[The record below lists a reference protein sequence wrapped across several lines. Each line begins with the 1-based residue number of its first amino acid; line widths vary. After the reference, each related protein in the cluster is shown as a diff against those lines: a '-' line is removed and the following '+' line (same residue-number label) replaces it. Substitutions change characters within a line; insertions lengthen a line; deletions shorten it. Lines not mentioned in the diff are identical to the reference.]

1 MTNTAPLNLIKLC
14 VGAKSVEDLTDW
26 QRQPRAH
33 GPDGLPRHVTRMW
46 PKRAAELLDGGS
58 LYWVIKGVLLCRQRI
73 VRLDEVDRGDGI
85 VRCGVV
91 LDPPIVRTEARPRR
105 AFQGWR
111 YLSADDAPPDLAE
124 GRAADQLPPQLEAAL
139 AEIGVR

>member
-1 MTNTAPLNLIKLC
+1 MTDRSPLNLLKLC
-14 VGAKSVEDLTDW
+14 VGAESVEDLIDW

-46 PKRAAELLDGGS
+46 PRRAGELLDGGS

-85 VRCGVV
+85 VRCGIA
-91 LDPPIVRTEARPRR
+91 LDPTIVRTEARMRR
-105 AFQGWR
+105 PFQGWR
-111 YLSADDAPPDLAE
+111 YLTAADAPADLSE
-124 GRAADQLPPQLEAAL
+124 GRAAGDLPPRLEAAL
-139 AEIGVR
+139 SEIGVR